1 MAGHIRAANLPSPLA
16 QFPTV
21 LPFFGPFW
29 ARNGQ
34 HGGDLRHERPLA
46 VAVPPAVGAYFA
58 AGSCPQVH
66 GSQVQST
73 HVQFGLSHFLFSVS
87 AISYSF
93 LLGTTA
99 KVADLSIAVLV

>member
-16 QFPTV
+16 LTPVVLGLLGGFPPQYPQHDGG
-21 LPFFGPFW
+21 LHFG
-29 ARNGQ
+29 
-34 HGGDLRHERPLA
+34 
-46 VAVPPAVGAYFA
+46 GAYFA